1 MNNLLILIFFVVLI
15 IIYSQY
21 IFINKPNNNFEIIQG
36 NNPIKDEYEK
46 IMNNKSVA
54 VFTNI
59 FTDFNVTEFTR
70 LDEENKKKRLSDSFK
85 YYHNPITFTYN
96 FKIEGEEDESSKP
109 IVRVNS
115 YRYLKVNLTG
125 MKKIIIFN
133 PLQEPNLYINNGYS
147 NLDFWNPDKSDV
159 PNFYKLKYIEV
170 ILKENQMIYIPYGW
184 WHSELNLSDTYSVS
198 SNSESCFSYLL
209 KK

>member
-1 MNNLLILIFFVVLI
+1 MNNLFILIFFVVLI

-21 IFINKPNNNFEIIQG
+21 IFINKPNNNLEILQG

-46 IMNNKSVA
+46 IINNKSVA

-59 FTDFNVTEFTR
+59 FTDFNVKDFTQI
-70 LDEENKKKRLSDSFK
+70 DEVQKKKDLTDLFK
-85 YYHNPITFTYN
+85 YYHNPVTFTYN
-96 FKIEGEEDESSKP
+96 FKIEGEDKDSYKP

-115 YRYLKVNLTG
+115 YRFLKVNLTG
-125 MKKIIIFN
+125 LKKIIIFN
-133 PLQEPNLYINNGYS
+133 PLQEPNLYITNGYS
-147 NLDFWNPDKSDV
+147 NLDFWNPNKSAV

-170 ILKENQMIYIPYGW
+170 ILKEKHMIYIPYGW
-184 WHSELNLSDTYSVS
+184 WYSEFNLSNTYSVS